1 MKAIEQTIS
10 PKIAST
16 SESWLP
22 IPKGSGKLPDI
33 ATAKHIPQQIR
44 MEIMVLLHGQRAVLE
59 LQPVVI
65 YACTYPRGKPL
76 AEGKAVRG
84 FQPPEQVFATER
96 RAEKGCRTSGDT
108 DKPIAVSPCRND
120 HSVKV

>member
-1 MKAIEQTIS
+1 MPVGRMVQQSDTR
-10 PKIAST
+10 
-16 SESWLP
+16 
-22 IPKGSGKLPDI
+22 KGCQMPAHQFLPDI